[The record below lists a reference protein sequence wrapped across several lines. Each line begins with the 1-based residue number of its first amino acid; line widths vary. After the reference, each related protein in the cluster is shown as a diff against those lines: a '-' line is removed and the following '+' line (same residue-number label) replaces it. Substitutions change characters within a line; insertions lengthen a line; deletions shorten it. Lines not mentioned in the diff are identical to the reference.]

1 MDRIRQQSESSSTAP
16 ERSLEPVVPIYEQL
30 VARYRDD
37 IVQHRL
43 QAGDRVDSIA
53 GIQRRHGVARD
64 TAKRVLNILET
75 DGYIVQ
81 IPGKGSFVAEL
92 RPTQSVWGVVV
103 PFFSVQYEDLLSRL
117 TRLAAPLGREVR
129 RFYDYNNWEEE
140 VRLVARMQQER
151 YEAIIV
157 IPTLDES
164 RTWDFYSRLSPK
176 DSPVVLLDHTMTYR
190 DFTFVVQSYD
200 LGVFRAMDYLF
211 ERHPGNVAFV
221 MNEGWSGRNMVL
233 ELMIETYKMVL
244 RRKRPE
250 GEPAIL
256 ERASAADVEELRR
269 KGVSGIFCCD
279 DVSAIQTL
287 GRLREQGVQAPGDM
301 SLVSYGDTD
310 LARYFTPGIT
320 SVNPHNEDMVSRL
333 VEVLTTEHNG
343 GPIVHRQHVIQP
355 ELVVRET

>member
-1 MDRIRQQSESSSTAP
+1 LGVSQQT
-16 ERSLEPVVPIYEQL
+16 LEPFAPIYEQL
-30 VARYRDD
+30 VARYRED

-53 GIQRRHGVARD
+53 EMQRRHGVARD

-75 DGYIVQ
+75 AGYIVQ
-81 IPGKGSFVAEL
+81 RPGKGSFVADL

-117 TRLAAPLGREVR
+117 TRLATPLGREVR

-190 DFTFVVQSYD
+190 DFTLVVQSYD
-200 LGVFRAMDYLF
+200 LGVVRAMGYLL
-211 ERHPGNVAFV
+211 EKHPGGIAFV

-233 ELMIETYKMVL
+233 ELMSETYKMVL
-244 RRKRPE
+244 RRRRPE
-250 GEPAIL
+250 GEPTIL
-256 ERASAADVEELRR
+256 ERASAIDVETLRLR
-269 KGVSGIFCCD
+269 GVTGIFCCD
-279 DVSAIQTL
+279 DVSAIQAL
-287 GRLREQGVQAPGDM
+287 GRLRQQGVPVPAEM
-301 SLVSYGDTD
+301 SLVSYGNTD
-310 LARYFTPGIT
+310 LARYFTPSIT
-320 SVNPHNEDMVSRL
+320 SVDPHNEEMVSRL
-333 VEVLTTEHNG
+333 IEVLYVERGNG
-343 GPIVHRQHVIQP
+343 LAVNKQHIVQP